1 MENLIY
7 KLQELR
13 EKQRND
19 DFHTWLN
26 KKVDSCDDA
35 FTNKDII
42 KNYIYELTDFLKF
55 NNYKIKN
62 DKQFKDEIA
71 SYIYNNSHK

>member
-71 SYIYNNSHK
+71 SYIYNNSYK

>member
-13 EKQRND
+13 GKQRND